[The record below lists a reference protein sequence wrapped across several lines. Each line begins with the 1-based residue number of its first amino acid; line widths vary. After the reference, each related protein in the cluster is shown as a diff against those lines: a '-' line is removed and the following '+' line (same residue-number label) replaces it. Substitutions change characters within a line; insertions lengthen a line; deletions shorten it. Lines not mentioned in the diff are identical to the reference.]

1 VLAAVAVVAAAVE
14 AAVAVAVAAAGIGKG
29 GSSIMIQG
37 LWYRTLPLRVALILA
52 VGLCISPATIH
63 AAEPGQ
69 LDFATP
75 GEAVTALVNAARA
88 DDLKGLLAVLGTS
101 AQRLITSGDPVQDKN
116 ARAQFVSF
124 YDAKNS
130 LAQRA
135 PDRME
140 LVIGANDWPVPLPL
154 VQKNGRW
161 AFDST
166 AAADELVSRRIGKNE
181 LMTIRTLLATVAAQ
195 QDYFA
200 RFKAGTGTGAYAQR
214 ILSTADRTDGL
225 YWDVEDG
232 QPPSP
237 LGPLVDQARDEGY
250 PGEIGPGGKPVA
262 YHGYYFRVLKA
273 QGPNAIGGAKD
284 YLRNGQMT
292 GGFAMLAWPA
302 DYENSGVVT
311 FIVGPDGVVYQ
322 KDLGP
327 ATARAAAAITRF
339 DPDLSWARIDIAD

>member
-1 VLAAVAVVAAAVE
+1 
-14 AAVAVAVAAAGIGKG
+14 
-29 GSSIMIQG
+29 MIQA
-37 LWYRTLPLRVALILA
+37 LWLRTVRARFALILA
-52 VGLCISPATIH
+52 LALAVPLGAGHS
-63 AAEPGQ
+63 AEPGQ

-75 GEAVTALVNAARA
+75 GEAVTALINASRA
-88 DDLKGLLAVLGTS
+88 DDLKGLLAVLGAS
-101 AQRLITSGDPVQDKN
+101 AQRLVTSGDPVQDKN
-116 ARAQFVSF
+116 ARTRFVAL

-140 LVIGANDWPVPLPL
+140 LVIGENDWPVPLPL
-154 VQKNGRW
+154 MQRNGRW
-161 AFDST
+161 AFDSA
-166 AAADELVSRRIGKNE
+166 AAADELVSRRVGKNE
-181 LMTIRTLLATVAAQ
+181 LLTIRTLLAAVAAQ

-214 ILSTADRTDGL
+214 ILSTPDKTDGL
-225 YWDVEDG
+225 YWDAEDG

-250 PGEIGPGGKPVA
+250 PGEVGPGGKPVP
-262 YHGYYFRVLKA
+262 YHGYYFRILKA

-327 ATARAAAAITRF
+327 GTARAAAAITHF